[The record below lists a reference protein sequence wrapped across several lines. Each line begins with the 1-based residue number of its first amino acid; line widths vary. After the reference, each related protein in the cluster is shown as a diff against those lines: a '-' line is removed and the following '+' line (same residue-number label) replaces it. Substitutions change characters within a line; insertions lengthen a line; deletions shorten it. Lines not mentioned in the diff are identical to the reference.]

1 MELSCL
7 KTINLKNLKLA
18 DKPKL
23 PHYKGVMLE
32 SHRVMFFIDEAT
44 VMGGGRNDVAPFPT
58 SPPSQTED

>member
-23 PHYKGVMLE
+23 PQYKGVMPE
-32 SHRVMFFIDEAT
+32 SHHVMFFTDEAT
-44 VMGGGRNDVAPFPT
+44 VMGGGRNDATPLPT
-58 SPPSQTED
+58 SPPLQTED